1 MRAEELLL
9 TLAHSSISVRDN
21 KKTPMGSTPKKTSVS
36 FKLSMEGPPS
46 RHIMQWAEGTS
57 S

>member
-9 TLAHSSISVRDN
+9 IFAHSSISVRDN
-21 KKTPMGSTPKKTSVS
+21 RKTPMGSTPKKTSVS
-36 FKLSMEGPPS
+36 FKLSMEEPPS
-46 RHIMQWAEGTS
+46 RHNMQWSEGTS